1 MYQLKSYLKNGALI
15 LVAFMLLAIPNLHVY
30 SSIGSYKIASSAIA
44 ANRVHQ
50 SFVISN
56 HANTEDLLNVIL
68 GISREAVEYGIAH
81 GLLSDPSSYG
91 YYPTCKTISKPYAKY
106 DFSGF
111 DN

>member
-1 MYQLKSYLKNGALI
+1 MNQLNNYFKNGALI
-15 LVAFMLLAIPNLHVY
+15 LAVVMFITIPNLHVY

-68 GISREAVEYGIAH
+68 GITIEGLEATYVRALIGLPSTDSGCPQAH
-81 GLLSDPSSYG
+81 GI
-91 YYPTCKTISKPYAKY
+91 ISKNYAKY
-106 DFSGF
+106 DF
-111 DN
+111 